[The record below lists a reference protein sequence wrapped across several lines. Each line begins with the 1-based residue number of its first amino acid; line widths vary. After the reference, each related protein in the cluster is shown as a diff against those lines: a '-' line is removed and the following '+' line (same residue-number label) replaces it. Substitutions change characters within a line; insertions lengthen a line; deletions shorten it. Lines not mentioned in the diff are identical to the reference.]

1 MILRREEQGVLAI
14 GQLSHSWISGQ
25 LARAWGNERFLRAE
39 PTEGVSLGAEQH
51 DVGWAS
57 FDLNPR
63 FNPRDGLPRTFLE
76 TSIEEHLAIWSD
88 APDRLLSASS
98 HAALVTSLHGCA
110 LSELRRRVADDVE
123 TLLLD
128 AHIAAERDRQ
138 SRLREQLGLTG
149 EQTEVMQG
157 QMWAWDG
164 ISLALCNGWEELGTS
179 APTARGSVALVLTRT
194 GGEEFLLDPWPFS
207 SPSVGVCC
215 EARRLADRYETRE
228 QMQEALEAA
237 ATVRLSFRL
246 APSSG

>member
-25 LARAWGNERFLRAE
+25 LARVWGNERFLRPEPAE
-39 PTEGVSLGAEQH
+39 EISLGAEQH

-57 FDLNPR
+57 FDLHPG
-63 FNPRDGLPRTFLE
+63 FNPGDGLPRTFLE
-76 TSIEEHLAIWSD
+76 TSIEEHLTIWSD

-98 HAALVTSLHGCA
+98 HAALVASLHGSA
-110 LSELRRRVADDVE
+110 LSRLRRRVADDVE
-123 TLLLD
+123 TFLLD

-138 SRLREQLGLTG
+138 SRLREQLGLT
-149 EQTEVMQG
+149 EQQTEVMQQ

-179 APTARGSVALVLTRT
+179 APTAGGSVDLVLTRSA
-194 GGEEFLLDPWPFS
+194 GEEFLLDPWPFS
-207 SPSVGVCC
+207 SPSVEVRC
-215 EARRLADRYETRE
+215 EARRLADSYETKG

-237 ATVRLSFRL
+237 APIRLSFRL